1 MTILHTDNEEN
12 GETALRILGS
22 PAYAGQR
29 EGPLAEV
36 MEPLTTFCVS
46 LVESTNLMLEPIRQ
60 PEGVRQSQVA
70 SGQPEHLEAANRAP
84 ARLLSGVAR
93 LVAAQNDAGDVA
105 LLQAL
110 APRAWTA
117 LRGFPDDALHTV
129 RDRRLYRRYLCGAV
143 QELLGLLDLAWSR

>member
-1 MTILHTDNEEN
+1 MTILRTDNEEN

-36 MEPLTTFCVS
+36 MEPLTEFCQS
-46 LVESTNLMLEPIRQ
+46 LVDSTNLMLDPIRQ
-60 PEGVRQSQVA
+60 PEGLRHGQVA
-70 SGQPEHLEAANRAP
+70 SGQSENLEAANRAP

-93 LVAAQNDAGDVA
+93 LVAAQSEAGDVA
-105 LLQAL
+105 LLQTL

-117 LRGFPDDALHTV
+117 LRGFPEDALHTV
-129 RDRRLYRRYLCGAV
+129 RDRRLYRKYLCGAV
-143 QELLGLLDLAWSR
+143 GELLGLLDLAWSR